1 MDNMEHQQYQQG
13 GLQKAEILDRLRK
26 QGCRITKQR
35 ETLIDIILEEKCT
48 CCKEI
53 YFLASKQLPDIG
65 IATIYRMINALEEV
79 GAIRRA
85 NAYRVCHEQGMGAER
100 CMVELEN
107 NTVIELNLSSLQQVV
122 EKGMEACGYLQGS
135 RVKNVMVKCCC

>member
-1 MDNMEHQQYQQG
+1 MENMESQRYQQG
-13 GLQKAEILDRLRK
+13 GLQKTEILNRLRK

-35 ETLIDIILEEKCT
+35 EILIDIILEEKCT
-48 CCKEI
+48 SCKEI
-53 YFLASKQLPDIG
+53 YYLALKRQPDIG

-85 NAYRVCHEQGMGAER
+85 NAYRVFQENGKKAGR

-107 NTVIELNLSSLQQVV
+107 DMVVELNTSLLQTVM
-122 EKGMEACGYLQGS
+122 EKGMEVCGYLEGS
-135 RVKNVMVKCCC
+135 RVKNIILTCCG